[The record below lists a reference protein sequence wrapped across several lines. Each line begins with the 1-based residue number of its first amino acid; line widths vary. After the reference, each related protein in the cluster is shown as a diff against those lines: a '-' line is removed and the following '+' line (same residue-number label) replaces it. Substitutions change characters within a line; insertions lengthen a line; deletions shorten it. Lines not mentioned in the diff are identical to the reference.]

1 MNISGNVRKLMMAF
15 IGLFMLLSGGLV
27 YWQVGVAS
35 QVTAN
40 PHNSRS
46 CTPDS
51 APARGNIYDRNGIL
65 LAKSMPF
72 SSALGCSYMRV
83 YTDPSLAGLIGY
95 YASPLLPSTGIE
107 HQFDAYLN
115 GSVGLT
121 ELNNTWNKILHRPP
135 VGDNIY
141 LTIDERI
148 QKIVAHD
155 FTANTPPPDNNNVFQ
170 TDRGSIIVENPHT
183 GEILAM
189 LSHPYYD
196 PNKLVQTLA
205 QGDFSYYNQLNAD
218 PEQPLFY
225 RPLQGTYVPGSTY
238 KTMTLSAALDS
249 GHAHLTDLF
258 YNDNDPNHPQAIGPV
273 RIGSGDNSESF
284 GPVGNNLCCYTK
296 FYPVNL
302 EYGFA
307 HSDNIIF
314 AQVGAETGVATWLD
328 YNKRFYVGQQIP
340 FDLPVTPSNVMPANG
355 KPLQINGLAE
365 NSFGQGV
372 DQISAM
378 QMELLDSTI
387 ANNGVMMRPRVVM
400 KIEDPG
406 SAVVLPNDAQALG
419 TPISDTTASLVRR
432 AMYGV
437 VRCGSG
443 SIVPQLVNSPW
454 NIIAKTGTGEV
465 GGGKPANAWLITQAP
480 YQNPALSIVM
490 MKENGGEGGSTDGP
504 VVAAIYNDIFSNKYF
519 PVTTPAANDPNYCTS
534 TGLLQ

>member
-1 MNISGNVRKLMMAF
+1 MNISSNVRKLTIAF
-15 IGLFMLLSGGLV
+15 ISLFIALSGGLV

-35 QVTAN
+35 QVTSNIRN
-40 PHNSRS
+40 PRHCLVDN
-46 CTPDS
+46 
-51 APARGNIYDRNGIL
+51 APVRGNIYDRNGVL
-65 LAKSMPF
+65 LAKSVP
-72 SSALGCSYMRV
+72 STSGCGYIRE

-95 YASPLLPSTGIE
+95 YVSPYLSSTGIE
-107 HQFDAYLN
+107 HQFDDYLS
-115 GSVGLT
+115 GRVGLT
-121 ELNNTWNKILHRPP
+121 ELDNTMNQVLHRPP

-155 FTANTPPPDNNNVFQ
+155 FLADTPPPDNVNVFS
-170 TDRGSIIVENPHT
+170 TDRGAVIVENPHT

-205 QGDFSYYNQLNAD
+205 QGDFSYYNQLTAD

-238 KTMTLSAALDS
+238 KTMTLVAALDS
-249 GHAHLTDLF
+249 GHAHLSDLF
-258 YNDNDPNHPQAIGPV
+258 YNDKDSNHPQAIGPV
-273 RIGSGDNSESF
+273 KIGSGDTSESF

-296 FYPVNL
+296 SYPVDL
-302 EYGFA
+302 EYGYA

-314 AQVGAETGVATWLD
+314 AQVGAETGVNTWLD
-328 YNKRFYVGQQIP
+328 YNKRFYVGQTIP
-340 FDLPVTPSNVMPANG
+340 FDLQVTPSSVTPQNG
-355 KPLQINGLAE
+355 KQLQINGLAE
-365 NSFGQGV
+365 NSFGQGI
-372 DQISAM
+372 DSISPM
-378 QMELLDSTI
+378 QMSLLDNTI
-387 ANNGVMMRPRVVM
+387 ANGGVMMRSRVVM
-400 KIEDPG
+400 KVQDPSG
-406 SAVVLPNDAQALG
+406 AVVLSNDAQVLG
-419 TPISDTTASLVRR
+419 TPISDTTASLLRR

-443 SIVPQLVNSPW
+443 SIVPQMLNSPW

-480 YQNPALSIVM
+480 YQNPALAIVM

-504 VVAAIYNDIFSNKYF
+504 VVAAIYNSIFGNKY
-519 PVTTPAANDPNYCTS
+519 VQVATPPANDPNYCTT